1 MNNFF
6 VGPEIIYGENTL
18 NYLEQLEGSNI
29 FIMADPSIIKLD
41 FMKQIEEKIIRKNI
55 SYDIYSDIK
64 PDPSIEDITKALS
77 IYAKADPD
85 ILIAIGGG
93 SAIDAAKAVLYFAI
107 QLQKQSDKQNQI
119 KKPIFIA
126 IPTTSGTGSEVTSY
140 SVVTDVANEV
150 KIPLTDKLM
159 LPDVAILE
167 GELTKSVPARIT
179 ADTGMDVLTH
189 ALEAL
194 VSKKA
199 TLFTDMLAEK
209 AIKLVF
215 TYLPQAF
222 RYGDDMN
229 ARRNLHI
236 ASCMAGIAFEN
247 ATLGVNHSLAH
258 TIGAR
263 FHVSHGRS
271 NAMLLPYVVAFNS
284 GLADGTAGASETG
297 KKYAKAAH
305 WIGYPAKTTEESV
318 KNLIVEITR
327 LNQILEIPT
336 SLHKVISDENKFQSD
351 LSCMTKAAMKD
362 ICTEGNP
369 KEINE
374 ETLIDILKSAY

>member
-18 NYLEQLEGSNI
+18 NYLEQLEGNRA
-29 FIMADPSIIKLD
+29 FIMADPSIIKMN
-41 FMKQIEEKIIRKNI
+41 FMKQIEEMLIQKHIT
-55 SYDIYSDIK
+55 YDIYSDIK
-64 PDPSIEDITKALS
+64 PNPSIEDITKALS
-77 IYAKADPD
+77 AYTKAEPD

-107 QLQKQSDKQNQI
+107 HLQKQSGKQT
-119 KKPIFIA
+119 KKPEFIA

-140 SVVTDVANEV
+140 SVVTDTVNEV

-159 LPDVAILE
+159 LPDTAILE
-167 GELTKSVPARIT
+167 GELTKSVPAKIT

-194 VSKKA
+194 VSTKA

-215 TYLPQAF
+215 THLPQAF
-222 RYGDDMN
+222 RYGDDMH

-247 ATLGVNHSLAH
+247 ATLGINHSLAH
-258 TIGAR
+258 TVGAR

-271 NAMLLPYVVAFNS
+271 NAMILPYVVAFNS
-284 GLADGTAGASETG
+284 GLADGTAGVSEAG

-305 WIGYPAKTTEESV
+305 WIGSPANTTEESV

-336 SLHKVISDENKFQSD
+336 SLHKMISDETKFNND
-351 LSCMTKAAMKD
+351 LLNMAKAAMND
-362 ICTEGNP
+362 VCTAGNP
-369 KEINE
+369 KEVNE
-374 ETLIDILKSAY
+374 EILIDILKSAY